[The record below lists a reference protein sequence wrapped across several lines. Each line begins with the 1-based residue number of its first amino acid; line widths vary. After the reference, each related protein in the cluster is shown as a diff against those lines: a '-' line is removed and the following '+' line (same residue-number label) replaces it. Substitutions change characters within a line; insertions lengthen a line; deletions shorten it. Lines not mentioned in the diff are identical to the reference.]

1 MVTGASRG
9 IGRAIARRFAR
20 DGDDVLGVGRDVA
33 ALEALARE
41 TAHISVARCDVTDED
56 DVKALFATHDDIEVL
71 VCNAGA
77 AAAAPL
83 ERTTLDTW
91 RSLLDVNATSVFL
104 SLREAIPGMRRL
116 GRGRIVVI
124 ASTAGRA
131 GTPYTAAYAASKHA
145 AVGLVRVAASEL
157 AGTEITANAICPTFV
172 DTPMTDRSVANIAE
186 RTGRGEEESRA
197 MLASQAPLGRLLQP
211 EEVAATAHWLAS
223 ADAVSI
229 NGQTVVL
236 DGGGIQA

>member
-9 IGRAIARRFAR
+9 IGRAIALRFAR
-20 DGDDVLGVGRDVA
+20 DGDDVIGVGRD
-33 ALEALARE
+33 LEALEDLAGE
-41 TAHISVARCDVTDED
+41 SAHISVAGCDVTDERA
-56 DVKALFATHDDIEVL
+56 VKALFAAHDDVEVL

-83 ERTTLDTW
+83 ERTTLETW
-91 RSLLDVNATSVFL
+91 RSLLDANATSVFL
-104 SLREAIPGMRRL
+104 ALREAIPAMRRR

-124 ASTAGRA
+124 ASTAARA
-131 GTPYTAAYAASKHA
+131 GAPYTAAYAASKHA

-157 AGTEITANAICPTFV
+157 AGTQITANAVCPTFV
-172 DTPMTDRSVANIAE
+172 DTPMTDRSVASIAE
-186 RTGRGEEESRA
+186 RTGRGEDESRA
-197 MLASQAPLGRLLQP
+197 VLAAQSPLGRLLDP
-211 EEVAATAHWLAS
+211 EEVAAAAYWLAS
-223 ADAVSI
+223 DDAVSI

>member
-1 MVTGASRG
+1 
-9 IGRAIARRFAR
+9 
-20 DGDDVLGVGRDVA
+20 
-33 ALEALARE
+33 
-41 TAHISVARCDVTDED
+41 
-56 DVKALFATHDDIEVL
+56 
-71 VCNAGA
+71 
-77 AAAAPL
+77 
-83 ERTTLDTW
+83 
-91 RSLLDVNATSVFL
+91 VFL
-104 SLREAIPGMRRL
+104 SLREAIPGMRRR

-124 ASTAGRA
+124 ASTAGRVGA
-131 GTPYTAAYAASKHA
+131 PYTAAYAASKHA

-172 DTPMTDRSVANIAE
+172 DTPMTDRSVADIAD

-211 EEVAATAHWLAS
+211 EEVAAAAHWLAS
-223 ADAVSI
+223 PDAVSI